1 VLIDSHCHLDDPRF
15 DNDREAVLQRA
26 RAEGVTE
33 FVTIGCDLP
42 TSQRA
47 VSLAQQ
53 YPPVFS
59 SIGVHPHE
67 AAGITPATY
76 DALRTLAKQPKVV
89 AYGEIGLDYYYN
101 FSPPEIQRQRFRE
114 QIALAR
120 ELRLPVI
127 IHSRDAKKDTLT
139 ILEEEKANEF
149 GGVFHCFTGDL
160 EMAKAALG
168 LGFFISFSGIVTF
181 PKAAELQKV
190 AQELPLDRMLV
201 ETDSPYLTP
210 HPYRGKRNEP
220 AYVQHVAR
228 KIAQLRPSLTFEEV
242 MDSTRSNAKKLFGI
256 PEQP

>member
-15 DNDREAVLQRA
+15 DNDRDTVIQLAQ
-26 RAEGVTE
+26 AEGVTQ
-33 FVTIGCDLP
+33 FVTIGCDLI

-53 YPPVFS
+53 YPFIFS

-67 AAGITPATY
+67 VKDITHATY
-76 DALRTLAKQPKVV
+76 DGLRTVAKQTRVV

-101 FSPPEIQRQRFRE
+101 LSPPDVQRKRFRE

-127 IHSRDAKKDTLT
+127 VHSRDAKEDTLM
-139 ILEEEKANEF
+139 ILREEKANEF

-160 EMAKAALG
+160 EMARAALD
-168 LGFFISFSGIVTF
+168 LGFFLSFSGIVTF
-181 PKAAELQKV
+181 PKAVALQKV
-190 AQELPLDRMLV
+190 AQEVPLDRMLV

-220 AYVQHVAR
+220 AYVQYVAR
-228 KIAQLRPSLTFEEV
+228 KIAELKPPLTFEAV
-242 MDSTRSNAKKLFGI
+242 ADATRENTQKLFGI
-256 PEQP
+256 LP